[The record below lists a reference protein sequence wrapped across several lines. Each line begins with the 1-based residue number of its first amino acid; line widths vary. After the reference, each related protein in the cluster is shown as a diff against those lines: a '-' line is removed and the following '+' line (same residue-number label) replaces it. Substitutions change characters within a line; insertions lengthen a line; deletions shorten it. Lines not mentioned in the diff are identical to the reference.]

1 MINWSRHTNTSL
13 AVHQLHSQGVIAYPT
28 EAVWGLG
35 CDPYSYSAVVK
46 ILTLKSRPERK
57 GVILIACDWQ
67 QFAPFTEGLM
77 AAQIARLQQPSD
89 KPTTWLIPHNGAA
102 PDWIVGEHDTLAV
115 RVTSHPLASSL
126 CQLFGGPI
134 VSTSANPQGLPEAT
148 NSLKVRSYFGRRV
161 DAIAS
166 GNIGSASAPSEI
178 RHLLNGEVVRKG

>member
-1 MINWSRHTNTSL
+1 MINWSRHTKTSL
-13 AVHQLHSQGVIAYPT
+13 AVHQLHLQGVIAYPT

-46 ILTLKSRPERK
+46 ILTLKNRPKHK

-67 QFAPFTEGLM
+67 QLAPFTEGLTG
-77 AAQIARLQQPSD
+77 LQLDQLKQPNS

-115 RVTSHPLASSL
+115 RVTAHPLAASL
-126 CQLFGGPI
+126 CRSFGGPI
-134 VSTSANPQGLPEAT
+134 VSTSANPQGFTEAT
-148 NSLKVRSYFGRRV
+148 NSLKVRSYFGHKL

-166 GNIGSASAPSEI
+166 GSIGSAAAPSEI
-178 RHLLNGEVVRKG
+178 RHLLNGKIIRKG

>member
-1 MINWSRHTNTSL
+1 M
-13 AVHQLHSQGVIAYPT
+13 
-28 EAVWGLG
+28 
-35 CDPYSYSAVVK
+35 
-46 ILTLKSRPERK
+46 
-57 GVILIACDWQ
+57 
-67 QFAPFTEGLM
+67 
-77 AAQIARLQQPSD
+77 ARLQQPSD